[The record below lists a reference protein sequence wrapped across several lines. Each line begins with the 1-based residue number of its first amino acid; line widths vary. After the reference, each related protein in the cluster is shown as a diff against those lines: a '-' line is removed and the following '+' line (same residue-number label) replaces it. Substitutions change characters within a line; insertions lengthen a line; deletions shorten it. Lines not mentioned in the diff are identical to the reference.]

1 MVVANLAEGSGPRLI
16 LGKKGQNSRKEEKP
30 EGLVTTP
37 PSTSPINSRPGPP
50 TKWELESNVNI
61 IRHVKRLSS
70 YEVLYLANWLK
81 ELTRKKK
88 MNNKTEN

>member
-30 EGLVTTP
+30 EGLATTP
-37 PSTSPINSRPGPP
+37 PSTSPINSRSGPP

-70 YEVLYLANWLK
+70 YEVLYLANWL
-81 ELTRKKK
+81 EKKK
-88 MNNKTEN
+88 KNNKTEN